1 MRKQTCLI
9 IILLIA
15 CIILGS
21 CNAAHANLDD
31 QDVTIKILTTGNDA
45 GIKTVL
51 NLMADVFNSEH
62 EHVKAEIV
70 MIPEFRNIDDT
81 YDTINTK
88 ISVKG
93 EIDLLWL
100 WDSTDLWR
108 YQERDLLEDLTPY
121 IEKSVDYS
129 LDRMVPGVVK
139 CFQKDGGFYGLSPW
153 FSIDSLGGKASQIG
167 EKAGWTTEELLRWFQ
182 NHPDCKGEMGLYP
195 DFVLNYFFL
204 PGNLERYVDFEQRKA
219 YFDGEDF
226 RSLLQSIKALPLDKT
241 MYAETWYDDQAR
253 DYVRLELIRVN
264 NLESYC
270 NLLKVYG
277 EEACIK
283 GFPTI
288 DGLPRHYMSAPC
300 LAMLKNGDHK
310 EEAYQFME
318 FVQLRFPEYFQGNS
332 LWTDRELLEQSL
344 SNVTS
349 KDPKEEADKGIRRL
363 SDKEAEALRTVI
375 NTLEV
380 QSLESKKIIQI
391 VIEEI
396 WPYFS
401 GGKSLDDVCAIIQGR
416 AQLLLD
422 E

>member
-1 MRKQTCLI
+1 
-9 IILLIA
+9 
-15 CIILGS
+15 
-21 CNAAHANLDD
+21 
-31 QDVTIKILTTGNDA
+31 
-45 GIKTVL
+45 
-51 NLMADVFNSEH
+51 
-62 EHVKAEIV
+62 
-70 MIPEFRNIDDT
+70 
-81 YDTINTK
+81 
-88 ISVKG
+88 
-93 EIDLLWL
+93 
-100 WDSTDLWR
+100 
-108 YQERDLLEDLTPY
+108 
-121 IEKSVDYS
+121 
-129 LDRMVPGVVK
+129 
-139 CFQKDGGFYGLSPW
+139 
-153 FSIDSLGGKASQIG
+153 
-167 EKAGWTTEELLRWFQ
+167 
-182 NHPDCKGEMGLYP
+182 
-195 DFVLNYFFL
+195 
-204 PGNLERYVDFEQRKA
+204 
-219 YFDGEDF
+219 
-226 RSLLQSIKALPLDKT
+226 
-241 MYAETWYDDQAR
+241 
-253 DYVRLELIRVN
+253 
-264 NLESYC
+264 
-270 NLLKVYG
+270 
-277 EEACIK
+277 
-283 GFPTI
+283 
-288 DGLPRHYMSAPC
+288 MSAPC